1 MRDIIREELTAAL
14 AKSLLPVNKYLEE
27 LKSQLTTCTGKVP
40 DLESAAVET
49 DVRLSEL
56 EREQQK
62 TAKENDYLRMKVE
75 QLENQSRKFNI
86 RILDLPNGV
95 EAGNPTAYTTKLLRD
110 LFGEEIV
117 GTGPLISV
125 AHRTGPARKDSRCMI
140 ARLYSLDIKMKI
152 TKKAAECR
160 SFTYNGNKICIH
172 SDVSAE
178 TLKLR
183 ATFKEVRSELFKRK
197 IRCGF
202 IQPTAILILT
212 YREESH
218 KFSTAKDAQVFFDK
232 YIAKDEDDNGEEEA
246 AGALISENRT
256 QRICS

>member
-1 MRDIIREELTAAL
+1 MTRDKADEAVFTEDMASTMRDIIREELTAAL
-14 AKSLLPVNKYLEE
+14 SKSLLPVNKCLEE
-27 LKSQLTTCTGKVP
+27 LKSQLTTCTGKVAE
-40 DLESAAVET
+40 LESAAVGT

-56 EREQQK
+56 EREQPK

-110 LFGEEIV
+110 WFGEEIV

-125 AHRTGPARKDSRCMI
+125 AHRTGPAMKDSRCMI

-178 TLKLR
+178 TLKLSD
-183 ATFKEVRSELFKRK
+183 FQRSEIGAFQTQNKMRFHSAYCNIDSDLQRG
-197 IRCGF
+197 I
-202 IQPTAILILT
+202 T
-212 YREESH
+212 
-218 KFSTAKDAQVFFDK
+218 QVF
-232 YIAKDEDDNGEEEA
+232 Y
-246 AGALISENRT
+246 
-256 QRICS
+256 C

>member
-1 MRDIIREELTAAL
+1 MKLFFTEDMASTMRDIIREELTAAL
-14 AKSLLPVNKYLEE
+14 AKSLLPVNKCLEE
-27 LKSQLTTCTGKVP
+27 LKSQLTACTGKVTEQ
-40 DLESAAVET
+40 ESVLRWGT

-56 EREQQK
+56 EREQRK

-75 QLENQSRKFNI
+75 QLENQGRKFKGRN
-86 RILDLPNGV
+86 LDLPNGV
-95 EAGNPTAYTTKLLRD
+95 EAGNPSAYTTKLLRD
-110 LFGEEIV
+110 LFGGEIV

-160 SFTYNGNKICIH
+160 SFTYNGNRIRIH

-183 ATFKEVRSELFKRK
+183 
-197 IRCGF
+197 G
-202 IQPTAILILT
+202 
-212 YREESH
+212 
-218 KFSTAKDAQVFFDK
+218 
-232 YIAKDEDDNGEEEA
+232 
-246 AGALISENRT
+246 
-256 QRICS
+256 